1 MKSIRALALPVVA
14 TVLLAGCGSQ
24 PGPSSAASPTPRL
37 AGVVTQTSTDCS
49 LSLTPGAI
57 KSGPIACRFVNQS
70 GDRAGLDVWRM
81 PEASSFQ
88 SLVVD
93 AQDDRRR
100 AEAGEPPQG
109 DHSALGSAPS
119 IRADWDSAPSRT
131 VSGRLEPGTYA
142 LVCIATFPKV
152 SEPRLLKVVG
162 PVVVEP
168 A

>member
-1 MKSIRALALPVVA
+1 MESLRALALPVIA
-14 TVLLAGCGSQ
+14 TVLLTGCGSQ
-24 PGPSSAASPTPRL
+24 PGPSSAASLTPRL
-37 AGVVTQTSTDCS
+37 AGVVTQTSTDC
-49 LSLTPGAI
+49 LLLLTPGTI
-57 KSGPIACRFVNQS
+57 KSGLIAFTFVNQS

-81 PEASSFQ
+81 PEASSFDT
-88 SLVVD
+88 LVAA

-100 AEAGEPPQG
+100 AEAGEPPQS

-162 PVVVEP
+162 PVVVDP